1 MLGAMN
7 FCLLGGRYGTSII
20 KVLTGLALKLQ
31 LYIHNYLVQFS
42 SSHYYTKSNN
52 SITDEINSPSEN
64 SGKPNK
70 NKQSWLASLSKEM
83 KEKFELARE
92 FMRTNKKANVDIINK
107 LLDSNISETD
117 LHNLLNGPQILFT
130 DLSDRK
136 SLIKMITKIGKDFGS
151 LASPGEAW
159 GGQRRGAA
167 RPPHELAGVYIWTHV
182 PSNKKYVGSTIHL
195 PTRLRS
201 YFLKTINIGRFLP
214 ILNNYPIS
222 EFNLEVRFTPY
233 SSHFR
238 NEMVLEQYFLLD
250 KTFNMNTIRVSNNP
264 SGSNVKSLFMYN
276 RDLSILYYSS
286 TKQIDFVRK
295 LGIHHTTFTKHLNNG
310 TFYLGKYVF
319 TKEFVET
326 AQKVDL
332 SMFDLLNM
340 LEKDRVKFNIN
351 KPVNSLS
358 TSVVLIDASTQEKYF
373 FLSLGSA
380 LKFLKDKGC
389 RADQRT
395 LVKRLDT
402 NILYYG
408 YNCKKAPWGQA

>member
-7 FCLLGGRYGTSII
+7 FCFLGGHYGPSII
-20 KVLTGLALKLQ
+20 KVPTGLAPKLQ
-31 LYIHNYLVQFS
+31 LYIHNYLVRFS
-42 SSHYYTKSNN
+42 SSNYYTKSNN
-52 SITDEINSPSEN
+52 SITGENNLPSEN
-64 SGKPNK
+64 SEEPNK
-70 NKQSWLASLSKEM
+70 NKDGWLTSLSKEM

-92 FMRTNKKANVDIINK
+92 FMRTNKKANADIINK

-117 LHNLLNGPQILFT
+117 LHNLLNGPKILFT

-136 SLIKMITKIGKDFGS
+136 SLTKMITKTGKEFGS
-151 LASPGEAW
+151 LS
-159 GGQRRGAA
+159 
-167 RPPHELAGVYIWTHV
+167 GVYIWTHV
-182 PSNKKYVGSTIHL
+182 PSNKKYVGSAIHL

-201 YFLKTINIGRFLP
+201 YFLKTINIGKFLP

-233 SSHFR
+233 SSNFR

-264 SGSNVKSLFMYN
+264 SGSNAKSLFMYN

-286 TKQIDFVRK
+286 TKQIDFIRE
-295 LGIHHTTFTKHLNNG
+295 LGIHHSTFTKHLNNG
-310 TFYLGKYVF
+310 TFYLSKYVF

-332 SMFDLLNM
+332 SLFDLLNM
-340 LEKDRVKFNIN
+340 LEKDRVKFNVN

-358 TSVVLIDASTQEKYF
+358 TSVILIDASTQEKHF

-408 YNCKKAPWGQA
+408 YNCKKAPLK

>member
-20 KVLTGLALKLQ
+20 EVLTGLALKLQ
-31 LYIHNYLVQFS
+31 LYINNYLVQFS
-42 SSHYYTKSNN
+42 SSNYSNKSNN
-52 SITDEINSPSEN
+52 STTGEINPPSEN
-64 SGKPNK
+64 SEKPKK
-70 NKQSWLASLSKEM
+70 NKISWLASLSKEM

-117 LHNLLNGPQILFT
+117 LHNLLNGPKILFT

-136 SLIKMITKIGKDFGS
+136 SLIKMITKTGKDFGS
-151 LASPGEAW
+151 LS
-159 GGQRRGAA
+159 
-167 RPPHELAGVYIWTHV
+167 GVYIWTHV
-182 PSNKKYVGSTIHL
+182 PSNKKYVGSAIHL

-201 YFLKTINIGRFLP
+201 YFLKTINIGKFLP
-214 ILNNYPIS
+214 ILNNSPIS

-250 KTFNMNTIRVSNNP
+250 KTFNMNTIRISNNP
-264 SGSNVKSLFMYN
+264 SGSNAKSLFMYN

-286 TKQIDFVRK
+286 TKQIDFVRE
-295 LGIHHTTFTKHLNNG
+295 LGIHHTTFSKHLNNG

-351 KPVNSLS
+351 KPINSLS
-358 TSVVLIDASTQEKYF
+358 TSVVLIDDSTQEKHF

-380 LKFLKDKGC
+380 LKFLKDKGY

-408 YNCKKAPWGQA
+408 YNCKKAPLK

>member
-7 FCLLGGRYGTSII
+7 FCLLGGRYGSSIL

-31 LYIHNYLVQFS
+31 LYIHNHLVRFS
-42 SSHYYTKSNN
+42 SSNYYTKSND
-52 SITDEINSPSEN
+52 SITGENNSPSEN
-64 SGKPNK
+64 SEEPNK
-70 NKQSWLASLSKEM
+70 NKDDWLAFLSKEM

-92 FMRTNKKANVDIINK
+92 FMRTNKKANADIINK

-117 LHNLLNGPQILFT
+117 LHNLLNGPKILFT
-130 DLSDRK
+130 DLSDKK
-136 SLIKMITKIGKDFGS
+136 SLMKMITKTGKEFDS
-151 LASPGEAW
+151 LS
-159 GGQRRGAA
+159 
-167 RPPHELAGVYIWTHV
+167 GVYIWTHV
-182 PSNKKYVGSTIHL
+182 PSNKKYVGSAIHL

-201 YFLKTINIGRFLP
+201 YFLKTINSGKFYP

-233 SSHFR
+233 SSNFR

-264 SGSNVKSLFMYN
+264 SGSNAKSLFMYN

-286 TKQIDFVRK
+286 TKQIDFIRE
-295 LGIHHTTFTKHLNNG
+295 LGVHHSTFTKHLTNG

-319 TKEFVET
+319 SNEFVET

-332 SMFDLLNM
+332 SKFDLLNM
-340 LEKDRVKFNIN
+340 LEKDRAKFNIN

-358 TSVVLIDASTQEKYF
+358 ISVVLIDASTQEKQF

-380 LKFLKDKGC
+380 LKFLKDKGY

-402 NILYYG
+402 DILYYG
-408 YNCKKAPWGQA
+408 YICKRAPLK

>member
-1 MLGAMN
+1 
-7 FCLLGGRYGTSII
+7 
-20 KVLTGLALKLQ
+20 
-31 LYIHNYLVQFS
+31 
-42 SSHYYTKSNN
+42 
-52 SITDEINSPSEN
+52 
-64 SGKPNK
+64 
-70 NKQSWLASLSKEM
+70 M
-83 KEKFELARE
+83 KKKFELARE
-92 FMRTNKKANVDIINK
+92 FMRTNKKANADIINK

-130 DLSDRK
+130 DLPQRGLKVPMGPKGSDRK
-136 SLIKMITKIGKDFGS
+136 SLIKMITKTGKDFGS
-151 LASPGEAW
+151 
-159 GGQRRGAA
+159 
-167 RPPHELAGVYIWTHV
+167 LAGVYIWTHV
-182 PSNKKYVGSTIHL
+182 PSNKKYVGSAIHL

-201 YFLKTINIGRFLP
+201 YFLKTINIGKFLP

-222 EFNLEVRFTPY
+222 EFNLEVRFTSY

-238 NEMVLEQYFLLD
+238 NELVLEQYFLLD

-264 SGSNVKSLFMYN
+264 SGSNAKSLFMYN

-286 TKQIDFVRK
+286 TKQIDFIRE

-319 TKEFVET
+319 TKKFVET
-326 AQKVDL
+326 TQKVDL

-340 LEKDRVKFNIN
+340 LEKDRVKFNVN
-351 KPVNSLS
+351 KPINSLS
-358 TSVVLIDASTQEKYF
+358 TSVVFIDASTQEKHF

-395 LVKRLDT
+395 IVKRLDT

-408 YNCKKAPWGQA
+408 YNCKKAPLK

>member
-1 MLGAMN
+1 MLMG
-7 FCLLGGRYGTSII
+7 
-20 KVLTGLALKLQ
+20 LTPKLQ
-31 LYIHNYLVQFS
+31 LYIYNYLVRFS
-42 SSHYYTKSNN
+42 SSNYYTKSNS
-52 SITDEINSPSEN
+52 SITGENDLPSEN
-64 SGKPNK
+64 SEKPNK
-70 NKQSWLASLSKEM
+70 NKDGWLASLSKEM

-92 FMRTNKKANVDIINK
+92 FMRTNKKANTDIINK

-117 LHNLLNGPQILFT
+117 LHNLLNGPKILFT

-136 SLIKMITKIGKDFGS
+136 SLTKMITKTGKDFGS
-151 LASPGEAW
+151 LS
-159 GGQRRGAA
+159 
-167 RPPHELAGVYIWTHV
+167 GVYIWTHV
-182 PSNKKYVGSTIHL
+182 PSNKKYVGSAIHL

-201 YFLKTINIGRFLP
+201 YFLKTINIGKFLP

-222 EFNLEVRFTPY
+222 EFNLEVRLTPY
-233 SSHFR
+233 SSNFR
-238 NEMVLEQYFLLD
+238 NEMVLKQYFLLD

-264 SGSNVKSLFMYN
+264 SGSNAKSLFMYN

-286 TKQIDFVRK
+286 TKQIDFIRE
-295 LGIHHTTFTKHLNNG
+295 LGIHHSTFTKHLNNG

-319 TKEFVET
+319 TKKFVET

-332 SMFDLLNM
+332 NMFDLLNM
-340 LEKDRVKFNIN
+340 LEKDRIKFNVN

-358 TSVVLIDASTQEKYF
+358 TSVILIDASTQEKHF

-380 LKFLKDKGC
+380 LKFLKYKGC

-408 YNCKKAPWGQA
+408 YNCKKAPLK